1 MANIKWCKKQKNGLT
16 LISPNDNLS
25 REYMKSAE
33 ETLLLLNDLKD
44 KSRMWLATTKYY
56 CEYFAVYSLF
66 MKLGIKCEIHEC
78 TISMG
83 GILEKEGVLPNG
95 THDLLEN
102 DKNLRIDNQYYLKN
116 KKVDLDYDS
125 MLKFILEMKNIMNK
139 LTYEKINNIR
149 KKIRAL

>member
-66 MKLGIKCEIHEC
+66 MKLGIKCEIHYC
-78 TISMG
+78 TISLA
-83 GILEKEGVLPNG
+83 GILEKEGILPDG
-95 THDLLEN
+95 THERLEK
-102 DKNLRIDNQYYLKN
+102 DKNLRIENQYYLKN

-125 MLKFILEMKNIMNK
+125 MLRFILEIKNLLNK
-139 LTYEKINNIR
+139 LTYEKI
-149 KKIRAL
+149 KKIRKNIQEL

>member
-1 MANIKWCKKQKNGLT
+1 MANINWCKKQKNGLT